1 MSSGHVPRQ
10 SGSQRRYRSLA
21 LTYVTFSPDGN
32 ELLANVGGEQI
43 YLFDV
48 TSARQPL
55 KLQVPAKARP
65 TSSNGFC
72 SNGLHVR
79 NGTTNGV
86 TEALSQ
92 TLRTEEKK
100 SKSRRPKL
108 VFFHFLPHAP
118 IFRSFCYSSASG
130 FRLPANVEALKRRA
144 NELFTSESHAAAIAI
159 YNEALQLVPDSAVLL
174 SNRAAALMRR
184 NWSVNL

>member
-92 TLRTEEKK
+92 TLRTEDKK

-108 VFFHFLPHAP
+108 VFFFIFYVMPPSFVLSAILPLPVSDFRRTSRLLSVAP
-118 IFRSFCYSSASG
+118 TNCLHPR
-130 FRLPANVEALKRRA
+130 V
-144 NELFTSESHAAAIAI
+144 T
-159 YNEALQLVPDSAVLL
+159 LQLSPSTMKHCNSFLT
-174 SNRAAALMRR
+174 ALCSLATERQH
-184 NWSVNL
+184 